1 MLKKIMGLKGK
12 KRGFTLIELIV
23 VIAILAILASILIP
37 SMATY
42 IGNAKTSVAKADART
57 AYTAVQAVYSQDVA
71 AGTAA
76 PTTAATWTTAIA
88 TYIGNKG
95 SITAVTQDTNGV
107 SSITWTDG
115 NGITGT
121 VYPS

>member
-1 MLKKIMGLKGK
+1 MLKKINSLKGK

-37 SMATY
+37 SMVTY
-42 IGNAKTSVAKADART
+42 IGNAKTSVAQADART

-71 AGTAA
+71 AAA
-76 PTTAATWTTAIA
+76 TVPTTAADWTTAIA

-95 SITAVTQDTNGV
+95 SITAVTQTANGV
-107 SSITWTDG
+107 TSITWTDG
-115 NGITGT
+115 NGIAGT